1 MWWLGGW
8 VLELTLLSDLWIL
21 QVKRILVK
29 LDGRIVGSKDG
40 ILIRKGPGHC
50 HFDFGQEISF
60 MNPAKKPAEKQLNAA
75 TYV

>member
-1 MWWLGGW
+1 
-8 VLELTLLSDLWIL
+8 
-21 QVKRILVK
+21 VKRILVK

>member
-1 MWWLGGW
+1 MWWLGGGG
-8 VLELTLLSDLWIL
+8 EFTLLSDLWIL

-29 LDGRIVGSKDG
+29 LDGRIVGSKEG